1 MSKARP
7 AAAAGTSRRA
17 TKQRWSAAKKAQ
29 ARKSGT
35 KMTARE
41 ERRAAERAAS
51 GDATTRDQRTDR
63 TERTVRRD
71 DRGGRYERSGY
82 QGRPERGGR
91 DDRGERRYERG
102 DRFERGG
109 RDDRGQRED
118 RAEHRTYSDDR
129 QHRDGRDSRGYG
141 ERRFDRDSRGN
152 RGYGERREF
161 RGTDRRAERGY
172 GERSDDRDERPTRV
186 DRWGNAQRRDD
197 RGEQRGYDRGSR
209 SYDRG
214 ERDSRGYGE
223 RREFRRDDRDSRDNR
238 GGARGF
244 DRENRENRDS
254 RGYGERRYDR
264 DNRGYG
270 ERRYDRDNR
279 DRDNRDA
286 GGERGSSRGYD
297 RGSRGYGGR
306 DERRGFDNRGPRSDR
321 FERPDRG
328 DRFER
333 PERGR
338 GYDRAARHDDS
349 APTEFE
355 AERMRR
361 TERPRRVELPEDPN
375 EGFQGLGVPM
385 PIVERLARDGI
396 AEPFPIQKA
405 TIPDAIAGRDVLG
418 RGRTGSGKTMAFGIP
433 VLTRLAE
440 HRAQPNRPR
449 ALIMSPT
456 RELAMQITDALAPLV
471 RVMGLRHKLVAGGM
485 PYEPQID
492 ALDRGVDLLIATP
505 GRMNDLVEK
514 GAASLDKIEI
524 VVLDEADLMADMGFL
539 PEVTALLDLMPA
551 DGQRLLFSATLDKG
565 IDSLVE
571 TYLTDPVEHS
581 TDEAKASVATMTHH
595 IFLVEPQHKKP
606 ITGDI
611 ANRPGR
617 TVVFVRTKLGADR
630 VAAQLRDQG
639 VFAAALHGGLNQGV
653 RNRILA
659 AFKDGT
665 LPVLVATDVAS
676 RGIHVDDVSAVL
688 QVDPPRDHKDY
699 LHRAGR
705 TARAGS
711 EGVVVTLALPHQRR
725 LMKRIASDAG
735 LDGVEPTRVDL
746 GDDTV
751 ISATGAERPSG
762 VPVPE
767 ERLRAILEP
776 PKRRPARRPGGFG
789 GGRGR
794 GGYGGRGG
802 RPGGGR
808 RFEDRG

>member
-7 AAAAGTSRRA
+7 AAAAGTTRRA

-51 GDATTRDQRTDR
+51 GQDTRHD
-63 TERTVRRD
+63 RRD
-71 DRGGRYERSGY
+71 APDRAE
-82 QGRPERGGR
+82 
-91 DDRGERRYERG
+91 RGERRYSRDSRD
-102 DRFERGG
+102 DRREYRGG
-109 RDDRGQRED
+109 REDRGYDKRED
-118 RAEHRTYSDDR
+118 RGYGARSNDQAERRDFRRDDR
-129 QHRDGRDSRGYG
+129 A
-141 ERRFDRDSRGN
+141 
-152 RGYGERREF
+152 EF
-161 RGTDRRAERGY
+161 RRDNPRSSERGH
-172 GERSDDRDERPTRV
+172 DRDERPTRV

-197 RGEQRGYDRGSR
+197 RDQRGYGSR
-209 SYDRG
+209 NYTDRDS
-214 ERDSRGYGE
+214 RDSRGFGE
-223 RREFRRDDRDSRDNR
+223 RRGFRRDGERNDRFERDNDRRGRDTWRDRSDSGERPHDRDERFERRGGNDRDGAQRDRFRDDRYRRDDRYSRDGGDNRYNRDDRYGRDGDSRYRRDDRDSRW
-238 GGARGF
+238 
-244 DRENRENRDS
+244 ENRRNDRWEDR
-254 RGYGERRYDR
+254 RGETRGERRDR
-264 DNRGYG
+264 P
-270 ERRYDRDNR
+270 ERNDRSR
-279 DRDNRDA
+279 EERA
-286 GGERGSSRGYD
+286 GSEFRRAERPERPRGYD
-297 RGSRGYGGR
+297 RT
-306 DERRGFDNRGPRSDR
+306 
-321 FERPDRG
+321 
-328 DRFER
+328 
-333 PERGR
+333 
-338 GYDRAARHDDS
+338 ARHDDS

-375 EGFQGLGVPM
+375 DGFAGLGVPM

-433 VLTRLAE
+433 VLTRLAGG
-440 HRAQPNRPR
+440 RSQPHRPR

-456 RELAMQITDALAPLV
+456 RELAMQISDALATLV
-471 RVMGLRHKLVAGGM
+471 REMGLRHKLVAGGM

-492 ALDRGVDLLIATP
+492 ALERGVDVLIATP

-514 GAASLDKIEI
+514 GAAALDAIEI

-539 PEVTALLDLMPA
+539 PEVSALLDLVPA
-551 DGQRLLFSATLDKG
+551 GGQRLLFSATLDKG
-565 IDSLVE
+565 VDSLVE

-630 VAAQLRDQG
+630 VALQLRDQG

-751 ISATGAERPSG
+751 IAATGAERPSG
-762 VPVPE
+762 VPVSE
-767 ERLRAILEP
+767 ERLRAITDP
-776 PKRRPARRPGGFG
+776 PKRRPMRRQGGFG

-808 RFEDRG
+808 RYEDRG